1 MKIFLIQPCSNFVM
15 IFLATLFV
23 GCDQIA
29 EVTSG
34 GGAKNKPSGQVSVGN
49 ITVQE
54 DDDGEDE
61 SNGTES
67 NSEDDAESS
76 ESTETQTEKTWD
88 SVLADLGLTE
98 EPESQ
103 KDSSA
108 SNDRNVEQYSRTP
121 RNVTWK
127 PVSSSS
133 GGNLT
138 IVLWGNGGGE
148 KNYEKGSLRIE
159 HNDGVTYPRTYVRRD
174 DPDNGERA
182 PKFYFDVEGGWFK
195 GKDPVLFWNLG
206 AVRVVHPEKRQ
217 GKHEE

>member
-1 MKIFLIQPCSNFVM
+1 M
-15 IFLATLFV
+15 IVLAIVFA

-34 GGAKNKPSGQVSVGN
+34 GGTKNSSSGQVSAGTISGQVN
-49 ITVQE
+49 DQ
-54 DDDGEDE
+54 DADDGEDE

-67 NSEDDAESS
+67 DSEDDAESS
-76 ESTETQTEKTWD
+76 ESTETETEKTWD
-88 SVLADLGLTE
+88 AVLADLGLKE
-98 EPESQ
+98 EPEPEEES
-103 KDSSA
+103 KP
-108 SNDRNVEQYSRTP
+108 SNDRNVEQYPRTP

-138 IVLWGNGGGE
+138 IVLWGRGGGE
-148 KNYEKGSLRIE
+148 KNYEEGSLRIE

-206 AVRVVHPEKRQ
+206 AVRVVNPEKRQ
-217 GKHEE
+217 GKHEQ